1 MMQKSDA
8 RHGDFSHCIH
18 RDVFFQSSRAT
29 AMKFW
34 NLHWLGMILLWHCK
48 PCCLYS
54 FMSVQMPEFVNRD
67 AAFLTNNFQPTW
79 VHCVTRGIQLEL
91 DFFFSCHAAGGR
103 KRKNQK
109 GSLCLSKPV
118 PLWHTALQT
127 VFFPSSAAARLIEL
141 PLTKGRCCPS
151 VLPWL
156 NSPSAEPSNRAM
168 WRASIIP
175 IKLDGF
181 WQIPRLLNRGKHRVQ
196 LLCFST
202 TFCWHRITQTSRLA
216 SKPQEKSI
224 SDQCNG

>member
-1 MMQKSDA
+1 MKSALIRNDFALTLQTLLPLQLYVSSDA
-8 RHGDFSHCIH
+8 SLSTEMLLSLQII
-18 RDVFFQSSRAT
+18 SSLHESTVSQEAYSL
-29 AMKFW
+29 
-34 NLHWLGMILLWHCK
+34 NL
-48 PCCLYS
+48 
-54 FMSVQMPEFVNRD
+54 
-67 AAFLTNNFQPTW
+67 T
-79 VHCVTRGIQLEL
+79 
-91 DFFFSCHAAGGR
+91 FFFSCHAAGGR

-196 LLCFST
+196 LLCLST